1 MTPALIAA
9 AMWLMVS
16 LAFILNSVQAPRWL
30 IRIPLGILAAEFV
43 FTIVATYSAE
53 CEGGP
58 CTGTEGFAGAS
69 YVAIVYVLPAVAVA
83 STIYAIAYGLRHHR
97 RAQS

>member
-16 LAFILNSVQAPRWL
+16 LAFILNSLDAPRWL
-30 IRIPLGILAAEFV
+30 IRIPLAVLAAEFV
-43 FTIVATYSAE
+43 LTIVAGYSAE
-53 CEGGP
+53 P
-58 CTGTEGFAGAS
+58 GAS
-69 YVAIVYVLPAVAVA
+69 YTAIVYVLPGVAVA
-83 STIYAIAYGLRHHR
+83 ATLYAIGYGLRRNR

>member
-16 LAFILNSVQAPRWL
+16 LAFILNSLHAPRWL
-30 IRIPLGILAAEFV
+30 IRIPIGVLAAEFV

-58 CTGTEGFAGAS
+58 CVGTQGFAGAS
-69 YVAIVYVLPAVAVA
+69 YTAIVYVLPGVAVLA
-83 STIYAIAYGLRHHR
+83 TLYAIAYGLRHHR